1 MSWRHQLEAVL
12 CAIFLFV
19 SLLAVAVRF
28 VLVAPASGQIK
39 PGIQGVAHTRAVKH
53 NTTSKAKD
61 TPKGARPAA
70 QNAFDSRTDLGSLWD
85 NGPAY
90 DLSSD
95 EPDF

>member
-19 SLLAVAVRF
+19 SLLAVAVLCARGS
-28 VLVAPASGQIK
+28 ASGQIK
-39 PGIQGVAHTRAVKH
+39 PGIQGVTRAVKH

>member
-70 QNAFDSRTDLGSLWD
+70 QNAFDFRTDWGSLWD
-85 NGPAY
+85 DGPAY
-90 DLSSD
+90 DISSD